1 MTDIEKMD
9 PEAFITLWDLTIDK
23 MVRFHDNISTEVQQL
38 IITIQ
43 KTRDG
48 EGNKMVPMAEE
59 KAAFGKK
66 IKADIRAMWS
76 MEYEIEQLQE
86 DFAKQMGSI
95 DVKNLTDD
103 FIEDM
108 LLQSKPLQS
117 VLGEIRTRQRAALA
131 AIKGEYDKDIDALE
145 PLFIKRPP
153 KPAPPPKE
161 EAKPAEPA
169 PAAKE
174 APAPAAVTA

>member
-59 KAAFGKK
+59 KAAFGKV
-66 IKADIRAMWS
+66 S
-76 MEYEIEQLQE
+76 PEIC
-86 DFAKQMGSI
+86 A
-95 DVKNLTDD
+95 
-103 FIEDM
+103 
-108 LLQSKPLQS
+108 
-117 VLGEIRTRQRAALA
+117 R
-131 AIKGEYDKDIDALE
+131 
-145 PLFIKRPP
+145 
-153 KPAPPPKE
+153 
-161 EAKPAEPA
+161 
-169 PAAKE
+169 
-174 APAPAAVTA
+174 

>member
-1 MTDIEKMD
+1 MGLEEVQKLD
-9 PEAFITLWDLTIDK
+9 PEAFIALWDLTIDK
-23 MVRFHDNISTEVQQL
+23 MVRHHDNISTEVQQL

-48 EGNKMVPMAEE
+48 EGTKMVPVAEE
-59 KAAFGKK
+59 KAAYGKK

-95 DVKNLTDD
+95 DVKALTDD

-108 LLQSKPLQS
+108 LLQSKPLQG
-117 VLGEIRTRQRAALA
+117 VLSAIRNRQRVKLA
-131 AIKGEYDKDIDALE
+131 DIKKEYDEAIDPLE
-145 PLFIKRPP
+145 PLYIKRPP
-153 KPAPPPKE
+153 KPKKE

>member
-1 MTDIEKMD
+1 
-9 PEAFITLWDLTIDK
+9 
-23 MVRFHDNISTEVQQL
+23 
-38 IITIQ
+38 
-43 KTRDG
+43 
-48 EGNKMVPMAEE
+48 
-59 KAAFGKK
+59 
-66 IKADIRAMWS
+66 
-76 MEYEIEQLQE
+76 
-86 DFAKQMGSI
+86 MGSI

-117 VLGEIRTRQRAALA
+117 ILGEIRNRQRGKLAVIKKEHDA
-131 AIKGEYDKDIDALE
+131 AIEGLE

-153 KPAPPPKE
+153 KPAPAPPAPA

-169 PAAKE
+169 PATKE